1 MAYTNSVDMMAT
13 AKDAQFE
20 AASFMGQGTI
30 KLLAPAKVNLF
41 LAVGARR
48 ADGYHDVTN
57 IMHTLLLH
65 DVVYMN
71 SIPATADEI
80 AEITAEGSTHIAAG
94 PSQNIA
100 VRIEISDKTCA
111 LGGEGLQVNTAD
123 NLAYAAVDALARAT
137 NHERPQKVEIRIEKQ
152 IPAQAGLGGGSSD
165 AAAALV
171 GAAHFWGINATD
183 PVLTQAASQVGADVA
198 FFLQGGCAE
207 FTGVGEHHERSL
219 TPMKAPVVL
228 VKPPTGVST
237 AAAYAAF
244 DADPQLVTADMQR
257 VANAA
262 TEAEDVPLFN
272 NLHAAAFALNEDIAQ
287 ATDFLK
293 SQPELDPQKVL
304 MSGSGSA
311 VFAIAPDFATATNIS
326 ARAQQQ
332 GLWSRATTF
341 ANLRACH

>member
-20 AASFMGQGTI
+20 AAAFMGQGTI

-41 LAVGARR
+41 LAVGKQR

-71 SIPATADEI
+71 STPATADEI
-80 AEITAEGSTHIAAG
+80 AELTTEGGAYTPAG

-111 LGGEGLQVNTAD
+111 LGGEGLQVTTAN
-123 NLAYAAVDALARAT
+123 NLAFKAVDALAYAT
-137 NHERPQKVEIRIEKQ
+137 KQSTSQKIAIRIEKQ

-171 GAAHFWGINATD
+171 GAAHFWGLDKNDT
-183 PVLTQAASQVGADVA
+183 VLTQVAAKVGADVS
-198 FFLQGGCAE
+198 FFLEGGCAAYA
-207 FTGVGEHHERSL
+207 GVGELRERAL
-219 TPMKAPVVL
+219 APMKAPLVL
-228 VKPPTGVST
+228 VKPSTGVST
-237 AAAYAAF
+237 ASAYTAF
-244 DADPQLVTADMQR
+244 DADPQLATAD
-257 VANAA
+257 VLESVNAA
-262 TEAEDVPLFN
+262 TAAADIPLFN
-272 NLHAAAFALNEDIAQ
+272 NLSNAAFTINKDVEHAA
-287 ATDFLK
+287 DFLK
-293 SQPELDPQKVL
+293 SQPELDPDKVL

-341 ANLRACH
+341 ANLRACY